1 MRDVSIDAADQ
12 IECLVAEPSPSTG
25 CIPSPAGRE
34 RAGVR
39 VWCCEVRARIRSV
52 WEKLIDRARAVAYI
66 RYHIDFRACLRA
78 WFVAR
83 LESAME
89 TSGQDRFGADALSV
103 GVIVSGIEPVER

>member
-1 MRDVSIDAADQ
+1 MGRGIIRGPANGMNAIAQ
-12 IECLVAEPSPSTG
+12 LAMGG
-25 CIPSPAGRE
+25 CR
-34 RAGVR
+34 
-39 VWCCEVRARIRSV
+39 RSV

-66 RYHIDFRACLRA
+66 RYHINFRACLRA

-89 TSGQDRFGADALSV
+89 TSGQDSFGADAFSV